1 MRHITGKSRQ
11 QVTLDMK
18 VPGFSKAQT
27 CISGRKPYH
36 PGDLLK
42 LYIYG
47 YLNQARSSRRL
58 EKECHRNL
66 ELLWLMKRLAPDFKT
81 ISDFRKDNSDGS
93 VLILLKMPLSDV
105 MPDCKKILA

>member
-1 MRHITGKSRQ
+1 
-11 QVTLDMK
+11 
-18 VPGFSKAQT
+18 
-27 CISGRKPYH
+27 
-36 PGDLLK
+36 
-42 LYIYG
+42 
-47 YLNQARSSRRL
+47 L

-93 VLILLKMPLSDV
+93 VLILLKVPFSDV